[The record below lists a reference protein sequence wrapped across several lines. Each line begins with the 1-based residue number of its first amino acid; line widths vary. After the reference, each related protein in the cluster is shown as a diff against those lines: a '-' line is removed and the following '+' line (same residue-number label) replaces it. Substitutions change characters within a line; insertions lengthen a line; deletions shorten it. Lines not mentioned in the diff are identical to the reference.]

1 MSKEILKKQ
10 YEIDRVFLE
19 KPWNSLTYSEIQ
31 KLSKKKSKGYIYK
44 EIKRLIENKLIKF
57 NKIGKRTIL
66 YNLELN
72 TALAQQYWG
81 FLKEYTSWNTNRF
94 NFKII
99 ENIKNKMPTAFFTL
113 IVTGSYAKATF
124 TKNSDLDVVIISNI
138 ESKLIYSELKYE
150 TETTI
155 PKVHL
160 YVFTSKQFLEMLQDK
175 KENYGKEISRNNL
188 IFLGGAPYYSLLAEA
203 ISNGFKG

>member
-1 MSKEILKKQ
+1 MVKEILKKQ
-10 YEIDRVFLE
+10 YEIDGVFLE
-19 KPWNSLTYSEIQ
+19 KPWDSLTYSGIQ
-31 KLSKKKSKGYIYK
+31 KISKKKSKGYIYN

-66 YNLELN
+66 YNIELN
-72 TALAQQYWG
+72 TAFAQQYWG
-81 FLKEYTSWNTNRF
+81 FLKEYNSWNTNRF

-124 TKNSDLDVVIISNI
+124 TKNSDLDVVIISDI
-138 ESKLIYSELKYE
+138 EPKLIYSELKYE
-150 TETTI
+150 SETSI
-155 PKVHL
+155 PKIHL
-160 YVFTSKQFLEMLQDK
+160 YAFTSKQFLDMLFDK
-175 KENYGKEISRNNL
+175 KENYGKEIARNNL
-188 IFLGGAPYYSLLAEA
+188 IFYGGAPYYSLLAEA

>member
-1 MSKEILKKQ
+1 MTKEILKKQ
-10 YEIDRVFLE
+10 YEIDKVFLE

-44 EIKRLIENKLIKF
+44 EINRLIENKLIKF

-66 YNLELN
+66 YNIELN

-81 FLKEYTSWNTNRF
+81 FLKEYSSWNTNRF

-99 ENIKNKMPTAFFTL
+99 ENIKKKMPTAFFTF
-113 IVTGSYAKATF
+113 IITGSYAKATF
-124 TKNSDLDVVIISNI
+124 TKNSDLDIVIISDT
-138 ESKLIYSELKYE
+138 EPKSIYRELKYE
-150 TETTI
+150 TETSI

-160 YVFTSKQFLEMLQDK
+160 YVFTSKQFLEMLFDK
-175 KENYGKEISRNNL
+175 KENYGKEIAKNNL
-188 IFLGGAPYYSLLAEA
+188 IFFGGASYYSLLAEA

>member
-1 MSKEILKKQ
+1 MPKEILKKQ

-44 EIKRLIENKLIKF
+44 EINRLIENKLIKF

-66 YNLELN
+66 YNIELN

-81 FLKEYTSWNTNRF
+81 FLKEYNSWNTNRF

-99 ENIKNKMPTAFFTL
+99 ENIKNKIPTAFFTF
-113 IVTGSYAKATF
+113 IVTGSYAKGTY
-124 TKNSDLDVVIISNI
+124 TKNSDLDVVLISDI
-138 ESKLIYSELKYE
+138 EPKLIYSELKYE
-150 TETTI
+150 TETNI
-155 PKVHL
+155 PKIHL

-175 KENYGKEISRNNL
+175 KENYGKEIARNNL
-188 IFLGGAPYYSLLAEA
+188 IFLGGAPYYSLLTEA

>member
-1 MSKEILKKQ
+1 MAKEILKKQ

-44 EIKRLIENKLIKF
+44 EINRLIENKLIKF

-66 YNLELN
+66 YNIELN

-81 FLKEYTSWNTNRF
+81 FLKEYNSWNTNRF

-99 ENIKNKMPTAFFTL
+99 ENIKNKIPTAFFTF
-113 IVTGSYAKATF
+113 IVTGSYAKGTY
-124 TKNSDLDVVIISNI
+124 TKNSDLDVVIISDI
-138 ESKLIYSELKYE
+138 EPKLIYSELKYE
-150 TETTI
+150 TETSI

-160 YVFTSKQFLEMLQDK
+160 YAFTSKQFLEMLQDK
-175 KENYGKEISRNNL
+175 KENYGKEIARNNL
-188 IFLGGAPYYSLLAEA
+188 IFLGGAPYFLLLTEA